1 MVFVPEITTD
11 ASRDKAA
18 TITLGL
24 TPHPLLFGFYIV
36 ISLHTIT
43 TLESETIPSLL
54 WYQEVG
60 LQCVSDSR
68 LSLNVHMA
76 HELPACSTPFPAH
89 LAFPSSPSTQCPF
102 DPCPPGGIS
111 VLMCDDTY
119 QIRYWDI
126 MFSVEDPG
134 NGTERDLW
142 EDFHSSC

>member
-24 TPHPLLFGFYIV
+24 TPHPLLFSFYIV

-54 WYQEVG
+54 WYQELG

-68 LSLNVHMA
+68 LSLNAHMA
-76 HELPACSTPFPAH
+76 HEPPACSAPFVR
-89 LAFPSSPSTQCPF
+89 SPKLRVPQ
-102 DPCPPGGIS
+102 DPTAQKAIPKS
-111 VLMCDDTY
+111 LS
-119 QIRYWDI
+119 R
-126 MFSVEDPG
+126 
-134 NGTERDLW
+134 NGL
-142 EDFHSSC
+142 HAIA